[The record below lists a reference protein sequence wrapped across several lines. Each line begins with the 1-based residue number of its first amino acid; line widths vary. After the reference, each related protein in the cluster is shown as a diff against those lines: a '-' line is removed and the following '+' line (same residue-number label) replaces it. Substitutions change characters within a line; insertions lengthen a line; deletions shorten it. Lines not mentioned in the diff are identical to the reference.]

1 MSIYPLL
8 PLVLLM
14 TACVHAPSYKE
25 VTPEGDNAFV
35 VSRDSVE
42 PFGSDDEVE
51 RVARDYCAA
60 SSQVYRQLKR
70 AFRVA
75 GNSGEFFHA
84 TNGILQG
91 CPLSVVLLSMLVAI
105 WQAKLADMRVGFDI
119 STGSPYLDPFL
130 TPKKRGEF

>member
-1 MSIYPLL
+1 MKNARLL

-70 AFRVA
+70 DNYYITRGSDEV
-75 GNSGEFFHA
+75 HR
-84 TNGILQG
+84 
-91 CPLSVVLLSMLVAI
+91 VVLHFQCAPAAAASA
-105 WQAKLADMRVGFDI
+105 AGD
-119 STGSPYLDPFL
+119 
-130 TPKKRGEF
+130 